1 MMTDTSIAPTI
12 RLNGAPRAVAAG
24 SSLLDLVAQVTG
36 RELRADGARADG
48 GRLGVAAAIAGSV
61 VPRTGWSVRTLA
73 DGDEVEV
80 VTAVQGG

>member
-1 MMTDTSIAPTI
+1 MTDTPTAPTI
-12 RLNGAPRAVAAG
+12 RLNGARHDVAAG
-24 SSLLDLVAQVTG
+24 SSLLDLVAQLTG
-36 RELRADGARADG
+36 RELRTDGTRVDG

-61 VPRTGWSVRTLA
+61 VPRGGWALRTLA